1 MLQIKNLTITHRKDL
16 RLILED
22 FHLTL
27 NQGDRAAIIGEEG
40 NGKSTLIKWIYE
52 PNMTEAYTECTGE
65 RICTK
70 ERLGYLPQEF
80 PDTERC
86 KTVYEY
92 FSQSDF
98 FYNKTPKELSAMARQ
113 FCVEEGFFYSD
124 QKMGSLSGGEK
135 MKAELMRI
143 FMEKPTVLLLDEPS
157 NDMDIDTLKLL
168 EEVILSWKGIV
179 LYISH
184 DETLIENTAN
194 VIIHIEQIARKTK
207 CRYTIARVPY
217 RQYVE
222 QRIQSFD
229 KQRKEAVNERGEKKK
244 RDEKYRRVMQSVEHA
259 QNVITRQNPAA
270 GRLLKKKMHAVKS
283 MEKRFQRE
291 DENMTEMPEMENA
304 IYFKLGDKNS
314 GIPAGK
320 MVIEYSLDR
329 LWMPDGSRVLA
340 QDIFLRMQGAEKI
353 CIIGSNGSGK
363 TTLLKKIAEELLQR
377 KDIRAEYMPQNYED
391 ILELEKTPVDFL
403 DMTGYRED
411 RTKIRT
417 YLGSLKYTA
426 SEMERP
432 IRELSGGQKAQVLL
446 LKLSL
451 SKANVLIL
459 DEPTRNFSPLSGPV
473 IRQMI
478 KEFSGAVISISHDR
492 KYIDEVCDKVYRLS
506 EQGLVLERE
515 ISHGNF

>member
-27 NQGDRAAIIGEEG
+27 NPGDRAAIIGEEG

-143 FMEKPTVLLLDEPS
+143 FMEEPTVLLLDEPS

-229 KQRKEAVNERGEKKK
+229 KQKREAVNERSEKKK

-283 MEKRFQRE
+283 MEKRFQRK

-314 GIPAGK
+314 EIPAGK

-329 LWMPDGSRVLA
+329 LWTPDGRRILA

-377 KDIRAEYMPQNYED
+377 KDIRAEYMPQNYEE
-391 ILELEKTPVDFL
+391 ILGLEKTPVDFL
-403 DMTGYRED
+403 DTTGYQED

-432 IRELSGGQKAQVLL
+432 IRELSGGQKAKVLL